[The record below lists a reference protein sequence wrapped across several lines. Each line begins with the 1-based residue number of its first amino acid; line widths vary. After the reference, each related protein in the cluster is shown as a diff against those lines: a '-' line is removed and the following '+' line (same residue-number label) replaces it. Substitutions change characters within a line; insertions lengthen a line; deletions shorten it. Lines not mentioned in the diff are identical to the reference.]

1 VCRVRK
7 HWFVYGLAILVQTV
21 AISGIGLLMYLYSI
35 ASQAPTPNYG
45 PGFPTSEMEGS
56 PTIFLQ
62 QDRIAESDVASYH
75 SQPERT
81 EQPFE
86 SIQTITSQSDNPA
99 NLACASEEG

>member
-1 VCRVRK
+1 
-7 HWFVYGLAILVQTV
+7 
-21 AISGIGLLMYLYSI
+21 
-35 ASQAPTPNYG
+35 
-45 PGFPTSEMEGS
+45 MEGS